1 LLENRSILVSSAC
14 GAPQV
19 TRPAALSC
27 VVLRFQVQWQEME
40 VKTDTGALK
49 RLFDTGAH
57 FAQVKARRHPSMKPF
72 VVGTKGRQEIID
84 LAQTEAQI
92 ESAKTA
98 LSTLAKEGKIV
109 LFVGGKVEVAA
120 IVKKAAEEIG
130 APYVA
135 TRWLGGT
142 ISNWTEIRK
151 RIDRLAELEDTSATG
166 AMSKQHTKLELL
178 KMSREKKRLLERLDG
193 ITSMTKRPDA
203 LVVVDTKHEKYA
215 VKEANE
221 AGIPIIALMSSD
233 CNLKEVAYPI
243 VANDASRET
252 VKLVL
257 SELTS
262 AFKAGQAA

>member
-1 LLENRSILVSSAC
+1 MTA
-14 GAPQV
+14 
-19 TRPAALSC
+19 
-27 VVLRFQVQWQEME
+27 
-40 VKTDTGALK
+40 VKDTAELK

-72 VVGTKGRQEIID
+72 LIGTKGRKEIID
-84 LAQTEAQI
+84 LEKTTEQLEA
-92 ESAKTA
+92 AKA
-98 LSTLAKEGKIV
+98 VMATLAKEGKVV
-109 LFVGGKVEVAA
+109 LFVGGKVETAA
-120 IVKKAAEEIG
+120 LVKKAAQDIN

-142 ISNWTEIRK
+142 ISNWSEIKK

-166 AMSKQHTKLELL
+166 AMAKQHTKLELV
-178 KMSREKKRLLERLDG
+178 KMGREKKRLEERLDG
-193 ITSMTKRPDA
+193 ITTLLKRPDA
-203 LVVVDTKHEKYA
+203 LLVVDTKHEKYA

-221 AGIPIIALMSSD
+221 AGIPVIALMSSD

-257 SELTS
+257 SDLVE
-262 AFKAGQAA
+262 AFKKGQVA